1 MTLAVPSASAPC
13 SQPPAEHDRHRADG
27 GLPEQGPAERS
38 PTEQG
43 HTEPGHTEPRHS
55 ADQGAGRRRGRGGTS
70 GAGVTARANA
80 AHSATVGGD
89 AVRDN
94 TVRGTAPSS
103 TAVRGVPADGRA
115 RVLPTAV
122 ALCLSVFLALTGCG
136 TLDDTGS
143 PTGTGGTAG
152 AGGRG
157 QVVTVGTA
165 VATLQ
170 SVPVHPATTSPPYRR
185 DEFGS
190 AWSDVDNNGCDTRND
205 ILHRD
210 LTLVTVG
217 RNLCIVLTGE
227 LRDPYTNR
235 IVRFDRSR
243 SASAIQ
249 IDHVVALAD
258 AWRTGAAFWSPDK
271 RLAFA
276 NDPENLLAVNG
287 PTNQEKSDDDAAR
300 WLPPNRGYRC
310 RYVARQIGVKARYGL
325 WMEMAE
331 REAMIKILSG
341 CPEQPVLG
349 AARTR

>member
-1 MTLAVPSASAPC
+1 M
-13 SQPPAEHDRHRADG
+13 
-27 GLPEQGPAERS
+27 
-38 PTEQG
+38 
-43 HTEPGHTEPRHS
+43 
-55 ADQGAGRRRGRGGTS
+55 
-70 GAGVTARANA
+70 
-80 AHSATVGGD
+80 
-89 AVRDN
+89 VRD
-94 TVRGTAPSS
+94 TVVRGTA
-103 TAVRGVPADGRA
+103 ARGVPANGRA
-115 RVLPTAV
+115 RILSAAV

-136 TLDDTGS
+136 TLDGAGS
-143 PTGTGGTAG
+143 PAGSGGT

-170 SVPVHPATTSPPYRR
+170 SIPVHPATTSPPYRR
-185 DEFGS
+185 DEFGA
-190 AWSDVDNNGCDTRND
+190 AWSDVDGNGCDTRND

-210 LTLVTVG
+210 LTLVTVR
-217 RNLCIVLTGE
+217 RNSCTVLTGE

-243 SASAIQ
+243 SASAVQ

-287 PTNQEKSDDDAAR
+287 PTNQDKSDDDAAQ

-310 RYVARQIGVKARYGL
+310 QYVARQIGVKARYGL
-325 WMEMAE
+325 WVDAAE

-341 CPEQPVLG
+341 CPDQPVLG
-349 AARTR
+349 TTQTR